1 MNRDGLESRPEA
13 MKPATSSRPTL
24 WLVFGVILAIANWTG
39 LLEAQTVSASAGD
52 LVRQTV
58 ENELKSNNGAAK
70 FMFRDQKETLHG
82 SQTKLIVETT
92 EATAGMLLAID
103 GKPLTLEQRQAEEGR
118 LERLARD
125 REELRKKQKTE
136 KEDADR
142 TMRMVK
148 ALPEAFLYERDG
160 VEMGRLGIGAPGD
173 ELVRLRFR
181 PNPEYDPPSRTEQV
195 LAGMQG
201 YILIDAGKHR
211 VAKIDGTL
219 VKDVAFGWGILG
231 HLDKG
236 GRFVVEQG
244 QVGDGDWEITR
255 MNLAFTGRIFLFKSL
270 NIKTN
275 EAFTDFR
282 AVPPNLT
289 FAQGVELLKKQSAEL
304 AENLPHG
311 AASAK

>member
-1 MNRDGLESRPEA
+1 MLGVVL
-13 MKPATSSRPTL
+13 ATAS
-24 WLVFGVILAIANWTG
+24 GCG

-70 FMFRDQKETLHG
+70 FMFRDQKETPHG

-92 EATAGMLLAID
+92 EATAGMLVAID
-103 GKPLTLEQRQAEEGR
+103 GKPLTPEQRQAEEAR

-136 KEDADR
+136 REDAER
-142 TMRMVK
+142 TTRMVK
-148 ALPEAFLYERDG
+148 ALPEAFLYQRDG
-160 VEMGRLGIGAPGD
+160 VELGRLGIGAPGD
-173 ELVRLRFR
+173 ELVRLKFR
-181 PNPEYDPPSRTEQV
+181 PNPEYNPPSRTEQV

-219 VKDVAFGWGILG
+219 MKDVAFGWGILG

-236 GRFVVEQG
+236 GRFVVEQA
-244 QVGDGDWEITR
+244 QVGDGDWEISR
-255 MNLAFTGRIFLFKSL
+255 MNLAFTGKIFFFKSL
-270 NIKTN
+270 NIKSN
-275 EAFTDFR
+275 EVFTDFR
-282 AVPPNLT
+282 TVSPNLT

-304 AENLPHG
+304 AENLLHG